1 MPTQSESAPIW
12 SSRVAFYLATVGAAV
27 GLGSIWRLPY
37 LVGTS
42 GGSAFIFVFVLA
54 CLGIATPLLVAEFAL
69 GRRARRSPPDAAGA
83 VAAES
88 GLSTR
93 WNAIG
98 VLGTIAAFA
107 IISYYTVVA
116 GWVLAYTFKVATG
129 ALVGLHRPEVAGLW
143 RDFLSSP
150 LEVGAWHLAFL
161 ALVAF
166 ISACGVSRGIEVAN
180 RIRAP
185 ALLVLLL
192 ILATYALATG
202 DPGAVRAGL
211 RFAFAPNFSA
221 ITPQVVLAAIG
232 QAFYATGVGMAMMLA
247 YGSYVARGTSLV
259 RSALYITGSIL
270 LVSLL
275 ATLTIFPLVFRYGM
289 NPAQGSELV
298 FDVLATVF
306 AEMPGGRL
314 VGTLFFLLLVFA
326 ALTPSIAGIEPVVA
340 WLQQHRAASRRRA
353 VMIATG
359 AAWVLGVGSVLSFNL
374 WSGWHPLEWLRWA
387 PAFAGK
393 TFFDSLDY
401 ITSNVL
407 LPIGA
412 LATSILVGWRLSRA
426 IVADELSE
434 TTPFARRLCV
444 WLLRYACPIAIA
456 AVFASALW

>member
-1 MPTQSESAPIW
+1 MSRASEPAPIW
-12 SSRVAFYLATVGAAV
+12 SSRVATYLATVGAAV

-42 GGSAFIFVFVLA
+42 GGSAFVFVFVLA
-54 CLGIATPLLVAEFAL
+54 CLGIAMPLLVAEFAL
-69 GRRARRSPPDAAGA
+69 GRRARQSPPDAAGV

-98 VLGTIAAFA
+98 VLGTIAAFT
-107 IISYYTVVA
+107 IISYYTVIA
-116 GWVLAYTFKVATG
+116 GWVLAYAFKVASG

-143 RDFLSSP
+143 RGFLGSP

-166 ISACGVSRGIEVAN
+166 ISARGVSRGIEVAN

-202 DPGAVRAGL
+202 DPRAVREGL

-221 ITPQVVLAAIG
+221 ITPEVLLAAIG

-247 YGSYVARGTSLV
+247 YGSYMARGTSLV
-259 RSALYITGSIL
+259 RPALYITGSIL

-289 NPAQGSELV
+289 DPAQGSELV

-314 VGTLFFLLLVFA
+314 IGTLFFLLLVLA

-340 WLQQHRAASRRRA
+340 WLEQHRGASRQTA
-353 VMIATG
+353 VLIAAG
-359 AAWVLGVGSVLSFNL
+359 GAWVLGLGSVLSFNL
-374 WSGWHPLEWLRWA
+374 WAGWHPLGFL
-387 PAFAGK
+387 PLFAGR
-393 TFFDSLDY
+393 TVFDCLDY
-401 ITSNVL
+401 LTSNIL
-407 LPIGA
+407 LPVGA
-412 LATSILVGWRLSRA
+412 LATSILVGWLLHRA

-434 TTPFARRLCV
+434 TTPFARRLCI
-444 WLLRYACPIAIA
+444 WLLRWVCPLAIA
-456 AVFASALW
+456 AVFVSALL